1 MAVQRGPSRPSVFRR
16 KGTGPFMNPDYPDLL
31 TEEKTPSPT
40 GQMSIPP
47 PTDRHLWEITP
58 IRDLLWAGGILFL
71 LWFGYYLRGVFTPVL
86 IALMLAYLFN
96 PLIRRAEVQWKIPR
110 PVTVS
115 LVLLFSALVM
125 GGLITWLG
133 PLLAEQVQSFAERV
147 PGYIQS
153 IAQHYHVRLGDF
165 SEPLSAIATSLKDDP
180 LSILRP
186 VFSGTGQA
194 FGVLGTVIGT
204 TTAVALA
211 FVLIPIY
218 FFFFAWQFDSAL
230 TQVKRYIP
238 AYYRPMARQIV
249 RRMDHAVSGF
259 FRGRLTIALGSAVL
273 YSLGWALTGI
283 RYWFLLGLI
292 TGILTIIPYAS
303 LIGWPLAILLKYL
316 DVLPTGTG
324 GFDYMA
330 VLVWPSLAYLV
341 VQFIESWMLTPWI
354 QSQSMDMNAV
364 TVLIVVFIGGALG
377 GFYGLLLSIP
387 VAACLKILCQELLL
401 PQLQRRAALPQP
413 SSGNRKV
420 TE

>member
-1 MAVQRGPSRPSVFRR
+1 MD
-16 KGTGPFMNPDYPDLL
+16 PDYQDLL
-31 TEEKTPSPT
+31 TEEKAPLQTRQTSN
-40 GQMSIPP
+40 PP
-47 PTDRHLWEITP
+47 PADRHLWEITP
-58 IRDLLWAGGILFL
+58 IRDLLWAAGIIFL

-86 IALMLAYLFN
+86 IAILLAYLFN
-96 PLIRRAEVQWKIPR
+96 PLIRRAEVQWKVPR
-110 PVTVS
+110 PVTIS
-115 LVLLFSALVM
+115 IVLFFSALVM

-133 PLLAEQVQSFAERV
+133 PLLAEQVRSFAERV

-153 IAQHYHVRLGDF
+153 IAKHYDVRLGDF
-165 SEPLSAIATSLKDDP
+165 SEPLSAIATSLTEDP

-194 FGVLGTVIGT
+194 FGMLGTVVGT

-211 FVLIPIY
+211 FILIPIY
-218 FFFFAWQFDSAL
+218 FFFFAWQFDSGLA
-230 TQVKRYIP
+230 QIRRYIP
-238 AYYRPMARQIV
+238 PDYRQRTRQIAQ
-249 RRMDHAVSGF
+249 RMDHAVSGF
-259 FRGRLTIALGSAVL
+259 FRGRLTVALGSAVL

-316 DVLPTGTG
+316 DVLSTGTG
-324 GFDYMA
+324 DFDFMA
-330 VLVWPSLAYLV
+330 VLVWPSIAYLV
-341 VQFIESWMLTPWI
+341 VQFIESWLLTPWI

-401 PQLQRRAALPQP
+401 PRLQRRATLLPQP

-420 TE
+420 PL